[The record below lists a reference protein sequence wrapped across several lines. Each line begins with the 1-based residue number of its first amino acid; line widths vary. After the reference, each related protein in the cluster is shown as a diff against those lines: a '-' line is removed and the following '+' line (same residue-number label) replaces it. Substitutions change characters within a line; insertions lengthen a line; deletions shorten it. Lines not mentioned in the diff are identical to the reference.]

1 VRINLLPPEVFE
13 RQRARRRTVAVSA
26 LGFIV
31 LAALGAFY
39 VLQISR
45 LSDVEDDIT
54 AQQATN
60 AEFQAQIAELQD
72 VAQLEQELAVTRTLL
87 DGLLADRI
95 QWSGMLGDVSLV
107 IPAQAWLNG
116 LTGTAGAAVPAE
128 GEAVPTGA
136 FAGQIQFT
144 GFAFEHRDVALWL
157 SRLED
162 VRGFLNPWLSSSTK
176 TEIGDR
182 EVVQFQSSVDLSP
195 EVLESERGGQP

>member
-1 VRINLLPPEVFE
+1 MRINLLPPEVFE

-60 AEFQAQIAELQD
+60 AELQAQVADLQD
-72 VAQLEQELAVTRTLL
+72 VAQLEQEIAATRTLL
-87 DGLLADRI
+87 DGLLADRV
-95 QWSGMLGDVSLV
+95 QWSGVLGDVSLV

-116 LTGTAGAAVPAE
+116 LTGTTAAAAPE
-128 GEAVPTGA
+128 GEAVTTGA

-162 VRGFLNPWLSSSTK
+162 VRGFLNPWLGTSTK

-182 EVVQFQSSVDLSP
+182 QVVEFQSSVDLST
-195 EVLESERGGQP
+195 EALESEQGGQP